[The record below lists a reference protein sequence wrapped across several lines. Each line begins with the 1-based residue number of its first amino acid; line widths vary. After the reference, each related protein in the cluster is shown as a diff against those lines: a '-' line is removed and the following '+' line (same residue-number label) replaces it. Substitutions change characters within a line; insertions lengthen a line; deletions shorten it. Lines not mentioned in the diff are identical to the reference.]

1 MLRGDHIQ
9 FVTILL
15 TYPHVEL
22 MTIPQQCIT
31 VYHNSQKVRNLKL
44 ENFVKL
50 QYYWHTCKLLGFDL
64 KHRIASYE
72 KM

>member
-50 QYYWHTCKLLGFDL
+50 QYY
-64 KHRIASYE
+64 
-72 KM
+72 